1 MGSVME
7 AAGLGLGI
15 VVARKF
21 GPQLPIRDPLMRGGA
36 LALAGAYFG
45 KSQSGMMRGIAMG
58 AAAQGVVD
66 AAASAFPEMGL
77 NGPDPT
83 LAALTPAQV
92 DELEQA
98 LLESGAV
105 NGPTEDYQTQ
115 LAGAD
120 DMEDDGVGDLE
131 DDPDGHGPVLA
142 GDDDGD
148 DMDGY

>member
-1 MGSVME
+1 MAAAME

-15 VVARKF
+15 IVARKF
-21 GPQLPIRDPLMRGGA
+21 GPQLPIRDAMFRGGA

-45 KSQSGMMRGIAMG
+45 KGQSGMMRGIAMG

-66 AAASAFPEMGL
+66 AANAAFPDLGL

-105 NGPTEDYQTQ
+105 NGPTEDYQEQ
-115 LAGAD
+115 LAGD
-120 DMEDDGVGDLE
+120 DDIDGLD

-142 GDDDGD
+142 GDEEDDGD
-148 DMDGY
+148 GY